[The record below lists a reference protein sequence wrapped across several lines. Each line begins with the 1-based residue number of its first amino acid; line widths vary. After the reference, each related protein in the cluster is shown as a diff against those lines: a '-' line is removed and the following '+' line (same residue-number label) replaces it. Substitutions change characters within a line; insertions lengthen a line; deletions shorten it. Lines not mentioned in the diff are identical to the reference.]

1 MKENGYQF
9 WMDCG
14 IRRMRICVLDGD
26 KVKYRTT
33 TKERAGGNGFGIG
46 TENVSPTVTV
56 RDRHLVGVFR

>member
-1 MKENGYQF
+1 MKPNGYQF
-9 WMDCG
+9 WLDSG
-14 IRRMRICVLDGD
+14 RRMRIVVLDGD
-26 KVKYRTT
+26 KMKFRTT